1 MDDKDKKNIPQQEF
15 SFVSPGDSES
25 SDKEASDDVKASG
38 LQKDEQVVAK
48 KEDEENMPFEPEKNI
63 EKKPD
68 EPVKAEE
75 IPATD
80 KAIAV
85 DSDTSKEEKSAEA
98 EEELVNNSPE
108 HELNKPQNRGES
120 GIEHVRR
127 DNSLLKQLM
136 DSNFMEYA
144 SYVICD
150 RAIPKLEDGFKPVQ
164 RRIMHALH
172 EKDDG
177 RFIKVAN
184 IVGHTMQYHP
194 HGDASIGAALV
205 ALANKRYLI
214 DRQGNFGNILTG
226 DPAAASRYIECRL
239 TELARNEI
247 FNKQITI
254 YSPSYDGRN
263 KEPVTLPSKLPL
275 LLMLGAEGIAVGLS
289 TRIMPHNFIELL
301 RAQVAILKKR
311 SFSILPDFIQGGI
324 MDATEY
330 NDGAGKIK
338 LRALIE
344 KSGTNKLIIREVPY
358 STTTESIIRSIEDGI
373 KKKKIPVKSIYDY
386 TSENVEIELQLVQG
400 TNPDKAIKALYAFTS
415 CEVPIT
421 SNIIIIIDNHPTEM
435 GVKEILKEN
444 TRMLVDILEAELKL
458 REKKLEDTMH
468 EKTLVQ
474 IFVEKRIYKEIEE
487 CKSRAEIDNAILTGF
502 EQYKKLLL
510 RPIEKEDLEMLL
522 GVRIRRISLFDIN
535 KNQEEIEGIKLEL
548 KEVRKF
554 LSDIINYAVNYL
566 KGLIKKYASE
576 YPRMTKTTEIKE
588 IDRGKLTA
596 NELQIC
602 HDTEKFYLG
611 SDIEGDE
618 LFTCSSL
625 DKIIM
630 VWATGKYIVMAP
642 PEKYFVDQNLVYT
655 NLNSRD
661 REMLIVYT
669 LDKFTYIKRFTFG
682 GSILNKN
689 YQVVPESGEILLCT
703 DEMPENIFLKY
714 RPRKNQRIN
723 QQMFNT
729 ADIIVK
735 GVKSRGN
742 KLTSKAVARIATSKP
757 RWWKDDEAGSK
768 GNILDLEG

>member
-1 MDDKDKKNIPQQEF
+1 MDDKDNNEIPQQEF
-15 SFVSPGDSES
+15 SFVTPDNSGS
-25 SDKEASDDVKASG
+25 SDEDASDHLKAS
-38 LQKDEQVVAK
+38 DVP
-48 KEDEENMPFEPEKNI
+48 KEEAEENMPFEPKEDVAENI
-63 EKKPD
+63 DDVKKEEVIVID
-68 EPVKAEE
+68 E
-75 IPATD
+75 
-80 KAIAV
+80 AV
-85 DSDTSKEEKSAEA
+85 STGSDTLKKEESVA
-98 EEELVNNSPE
+98 EEEEHVNKLPE
-108 HELNKPQNRGES
+108 HEIKKPQNRGES
-120 GIEHVRR
+120 EIEHVKR
-127 DNSLLKQLM
+127 DNSLLKQLL

-164 RRIMHALH
+164 RRIMHAIQ

-205 ALANKRYLI
+205 TLANKRYLI
-214 DRQGNFGNILTG
+214 ERQGNFGNILTG

-247 FNKQITI
+247 FNKQVTI
-254 YSPSYDGRN
+254 FTPSYDGRN

-289 TRIMPHNFIELL
+289 TKILPHNFIELL

-311 SFSILPDFIQGGI
+311 SFLILPDFIQGGI

-330 NDGAGKIK
+330 NDGKGKVK

-344 KSGTNKLIIREVPY
+344 ESGTNKLVIKEVPY
-358 STTTESIIRSIEDGI
+358 GTTTESIIRSIEDGI
-373 KKKKIPVKSIYDY
+373 KKKKLPVKSIYDY
-386 TSENVEIELQLVQG
+386 TAETVEIELQLVQG
-400 TNPDKAIKALYAFTS
+400 TNPEKAMKALYAFTN
-415 CEVPIT
+415 CEVSIT
-421 SNIIIIIDNHPTEM
+421 SNIIIIINNHPTEM

-458 REKKLEDTMH
+458 KEKKLQDTIH

-474 IFVEKRIYKEIEE
+474 LFVEKRIYKSIEE
-487 CKSRAEIDNAILTGF
+487 CKSREEVDKAILTGF
-502 EQYKKLLL
+502 KPYKNLLS
-510 RPIEKEDLEMLL
+510 RAIEKEDLEMLL

-535 KNQEEIEGIKLEL
+535 KNQAEIEGIKLEL
-548 KEVRKF
+548 EEIRKF
-554 LSDIINYAVNYL
+554 LSDIIGYTVDYL
-566 KGLIKKYASE
+566 KALIKKYAKD
-576 YPRMTKTTEIKE
+576 YPRMTQTSEIKE
-588 IDRGKLTA
+588 IDRGQLTS
-596 NELQIC
+596 NELKIS

-611 SDIEGDE
+611 SSVDGEE
-618 LFTCSSL
+618 SFACSSL

-630 VWATGKYIVMAP
+630 VWDTGRYIVMPP

-655 NLNSRD
+655 NVNSRD
-661 REMLIVYT
+661 REMLVVYT
-669 LDKFTYIKRFTFG
+669 LDKFTYIKRFAFA
-682 GSILNKN
+682 GSILNKD
-689 YQVVPESGEILLCT
+689 YQVVPEGGEILLCI
-703 DEMPENIFLKY
+703 DEIPENIFLKY

-729 ADIIVK
+729 CDIIVK

-742 KLTSKAVARIATSKP
+742 KLTSKAVARIAISKP
-757 RWWKDDEAGSK
+757 RWWKDNESGSK
-768 GNILDLEG
+768 GNILDMEI